1 MLGANS
7 SPQLIAQERARLGY
21 DRPVLVQYLSY
32 VGGLLH
38 GDLQTSLRTRNPVSQ
53 DLASFLPASLELIAF
68 ALVLAAVVGTLLGI
82 ATAARWPGSGALRFV
97 LVSAASAPTFLLALV
112 GILVFFSQLGW
123 LPATGRTSVLDAPS
137 GPTGSLVIDG
147 LVHGRPDVMSD
158 ALQHLVLPGICVALG
173 PAIAIARV
181 LRSSLVN
188 TMRSDHVRTARAK
201 GLREVRVLFR
211 HGLRNSAG
219 PALSMGG
226 VQVGLMFA
234 AVVVVETIFAWPG
247 VGLYIAQGIPRADF
261 PAVSAVTI
269 VLGVLYVVVNSVV
282 DVLHAVADPRLS
294 ASG

>member
-1 MLGANS
+1 
-7 SPQLIAQERARLGY
+7 
-21 DRPVLVQYLSY
+21 
-32 VGGLLH
+32 
-38 GDLQTSLRTRNPVSQ
+38 
-53 DLASFLPASLELIAF
+53 
-68 ALVLAAVVGTLLGI
+68 
-82 ATAARWPGSGALRFV
+82 
-97 LVSAASAPTFLLALV
+97 
-112 GILVFFSQLGW
+112 
-123 LPATGRTSVLDAPS
+123 
-137 GPTGSLVIDG
+137 
-147 LVHGRPDVMSD
+147 
-158 ALQHLVLPGICVALG
+158 
-173 PAIAIARV
+173 V

-234 AVVVVETIFAWPG
+234 AMVVVETIFAWPG